1 MTQQELLNLG
11 NLKVA
16 EVKPNM
22 FLHIHANEGYMIT
35 PYFDGMDIK
44 NYESGECY
52 YMPIENEYPDYRVI
66 TSEEDKVYS
75 NLRDETL
82 RKENNQ

>member
-1 MTQQELLNLG
+1 MTQQELLNLN
-11 NLKVA
+11 NLEVA

-22 FLHIHANEGYMIT
+22 FLHIHTKIGYMIT

-66 TSEEDKVYS
+66 TVEEDKVYS
-75 NLRDETL
+75 NLRDEAL
-82 RKENNQ
+82 KKENNQ

>member
-1 MTQQELLNLG
+1 MTQQELLNLN
-11 NLKVA
+11 NLEVA

-22 FLHIHANEGYMIT
+22 FLHIHAKGGYMIT

-66 TSEEDKVYS
+66 TTEEDKVYS
-75 NLRDETL
+75 DLRDETL

>member
-1 MTQQELLNLG
+1 MTQQELLNLS

-22 FLHIHANEGYMIT
+22 FLHIHAQDGYMIT

-52 YMPIENEYPDYRVI
+52 YMPIENEYPAYRVI
-66 TSEEDKVYS
+66 TAEEDKVYS
-75 NLRDETL
+75 NLRDNEFNV
-82 RKENNQ
+82 ENK